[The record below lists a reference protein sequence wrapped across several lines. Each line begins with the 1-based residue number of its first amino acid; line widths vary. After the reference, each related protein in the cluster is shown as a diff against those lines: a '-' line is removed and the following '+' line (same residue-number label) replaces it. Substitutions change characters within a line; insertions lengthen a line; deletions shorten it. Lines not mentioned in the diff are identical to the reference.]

1 MQPKGVSLDM
11 PSDEQPDEQSKKWG
25 TIFMG
30 SREATVAQLDAMQGP
45 VRREQMRQKMQ
56 ESYMDR
62 VRDRAT
68 DRARQIL
75 GEAYAERQ
83 KVLAEAAAEAERQ
96 AALITAD
103 AENIR
108 RAARDGYAAMQAELD
123 KAVQIRADAQQIRE
137 EARRMR
143 ENAYADGHE
152 HGEAVAAEEMRE
164 FREEMGRRLSHVLR
178 AVSAQFAVVTAQWR
192 EDLADLVRTAVSVA
206 TGHVMDVMHEKAV
219 SALMLDALGML
230 ENRATVTVRVHPDD
244 EKIIGALFKAA
255 RERAPELQNW
265 VVNGEEGMEPGGFVV
280 ETWSGSVDARR
291 AAFREMLEG
300 LMNHLSLPDTELDRE
315 VAEAAE
321 DVARREIAVL
331 GGLVAEPSALP
342 AEDAGAPAAPEAAGA
357 MPPPDGMPSEAG
369 PAGGVDEF
377 PADAALDGAPG
388 MPGADTAGDPAGE
401 GDAMF
406 VPAAENASL
415 LEAEPD
421 PAAGIPDD
429 GIPGAST
436 GIPADAVP
444 DAVMDA
450 PGADLPDE
458 ELPEP
463 QGAPT
468 ELAVLEDELFAEDP
482 SAIPGPPPEPLPPPP
497 DLPPDVLEKGGFL

>member
-1 MQPKGVSLDM
+1 M

-45 VRREQMRQKMQ
+45 IRREQMRQKMQ
-56 ESYMDR
+56 ETYMDR
-62 VRDRAT
+62 VRDKAT

-83 KVLAEAAAEAERQ
+83 KVLEEADAEGKRQ
-96 AALITAD
+96 IAVITAD
-103 AENIR
+103 AEKIR
-108 RAARDGYAAMQAELD
+108 KAARDGYAAMQAELER
-123 KAVQIRADAQQIRE
+123 AAQIRADAEQIRAE
-137 EARRMR
+137 VMRMR

-152 HGEAVAAEEMRE
+152 QGETLAAEEMRQ
-164 FREEMGRRLSHVLR
+164 FREDMGNRLSHVLR
-178 AVSAQFAVVTAQWR
+178 AVSAQFAAVTAQWR
-192 EDLADLVRTAVSVA
+192 EDLVDLVRTAVSVA
-206 TGHVMDVMHEKAV
+206 TGHVMDSMHEQAV
-219 SALMLDALGML
+219 RALMLDALGML
-230 ENRATVTVRVHPDD
+230 ENRATVTIRVHPDD
-244 EKIIGALFKAA
+244 EKIVGALFKAA

-265 VVNGEEGMEPGGFVV
+265 VVNGEDGMEPGGFVV

-300 LMNHLSLPDTELDRE
+300 LMKHLSLPETDLDRE

-331 GGLVAEPSALP
+331 GGLASEPP
-342 AEDAGAPAAPEAAGA
+342 ATPVEDGGAPVVPAAADAAGA
-357 MPPPDGMPSEAG
+357 MPPPDGMPSAAG

-377 PADAALDGAPG
+377 PADAALDGAAG
-388 MPGADTAGDPAGE
+388 MDGMDGMAGIPGDPAGAD
-401 GDAMF
+401 GGMF
-406 VPAAENASL
+406 IPAAENASL
-415 LEAEPD
+415 AGAAD
-421 PAAGIPDD
+421 PAGAM
-429 GIPGAST
+429 PGAPMDL
-436 GIPADAVP
+436 PADA
-444 DAVMDA
+444 
-450 PGADLPDE
+450 PGDLPAE